1 MASAGAGMKYRGLW
15 IQGEGYWRLLDHFV
29 ASGTMP
35 LHEVKDTGFYV
46 QAAYMVVPKRLEF
59 YGATSYIFGQ
69 FAQPVSHPKEFII
82 GNNYYPWN
90 TRNIRLN
97 TQLIEARH
105 SPVNST
111 FGFYTGQQT
120 GPIFSIGVTALY

>member
-1 MASAGAGMKYRGLW
+1 MASAAVGLKYRGFW

-29 ASGTMP
+29 AIGQMP
-35 LHEVKDTGFYV
+35 LREVKDSGFYV
-46 QAAYMVVPKRLEF
+46 QTAYMIVPKRLEL

-69 FAQPVSHPKEFII
+69 FGNPKEFIV

-120 GPIFSIGVTALY
+120 GPIFSIGLTALY